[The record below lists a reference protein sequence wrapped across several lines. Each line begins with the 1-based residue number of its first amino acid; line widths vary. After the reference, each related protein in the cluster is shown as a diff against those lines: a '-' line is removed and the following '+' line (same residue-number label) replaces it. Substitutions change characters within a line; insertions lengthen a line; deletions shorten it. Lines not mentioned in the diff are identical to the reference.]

1 MCSST
6 SQEYINEDSKN
17 RWINDELPLQTS
29 SQDTYREGLQ
39 LSNDLTRIAQQYPS
53 QTKSTDQN
61 QKPLFKLD
69 NI

>member
-1 MCSST
+1 MKIRRT
-6 SQEYINEDSKN
+6 
-17 RWINDELPLQTS
+17 DELPLQTS

-39 LSNDLTRIAQQYPS
+39 LSNDLTRTAQQYPP